1 MTTPDIPPSIP
12 PNFLPKNL
20 EGKAAFVTGAS
31 SGLGRRTALVL
42 ARAGAKVALAARR
55 VEKLAELSG
64 EIAAFDGRAMPI
76 RVDVTDAASVREA
89 VEAAETELGP
99 LGILVNCAGISVE
112 KWITELGEADFD
124 SVMNTNVKGTWLVA
138 QEVGRRMIRH
148 GAGGKIVNIAS
159 VLAQAVLP
167 NLSIYCMS
175 KAAVVQMTRAM
186 ALEWARYG
194 IRVNAL
200 APGYIKTEMTREHFG
215 SEAGQAHIAGLL
227 RGRIGRPADM
237 DGVLMLLV
245 SEASSFITGSVIT
258 LDDGQTLKAL

>member
-99 LGILVNCAGISVE
+99 LGILVNCAGI
-112 KWITELGEADFD
+112 
-124 SVMNTNVKGTWLVA
+124 
-138 QEVGRRMIRH
+138 
-148 GAGGKIVNIAS
+148 
-159 VLAQAVLP
+159 
-167 NLSIYCMS
+167 
-175 KAAVVQMTRAM
+175 
-186 ALEWARYG
+186 
-194 IRVNAL
+194 
-200 APGYIKTEMTREHFG
+200 
-215 SEAGQAHIAGLL
+215 
-227 RGRIGRPADM
+227 
-237 DGVLMLLV
+237 
-245 SEASSFITGSVIT
+245 
-258 LDDGQTLKAL
+258 